1 MTEISRKESAM
12 NPTDERLRELLAR
25 ELIGVCMATLKSH
38 GLSGD
43 RLAELAASAARESSG
58 QIAST
63 NAVLEESRRLAELTN
78 KWVEDPAYRDATGRP
93 AVLSIQARRRCSFA
107 ALAGEFFP
115 ERSLAEVVTIGCD
128 ARVIERIGRDKV
140 ALLSSTVLFTGSSLP
155 ILAYSIRSIRRLLGT
170 AEFNRHA
177 DAAAL
182 ENWPDR
188 TSYVEVSD
196 EDFHEFVRVFRPQ
209 ISELIESS
217 NRWLFQ
223 RSGLSRNRQKQK
235 RIAGLQVFIFRE

>member
-1 MTEISRKESAM
+1 MKA
-12 NPTDERLRELLAR
+12 PDERLQELLAR

-38 GLSGD
+38 GLSGR
-43 RLAELAASAARESSG
+43 RLAELAAGAANETST

-63 NAVLEESRRLAELTN
+63 TAVLAESQRLAEVTN
-78 KWVEDPAYRDATGRP
+78 KWVEDPAYRDVTGRP
-93 AVLSIQARRRCSFA
+93 AVLPIQSRKACSFA
-107 ALAGEFFP
+107 ALVREFFP
-115 ERSLAEVVTIGCD
+115 ERSVADVVTIGCD

-140 ALLSSTVLFTGSSLP
+140 ALLNSTVLFTGSSLP
-155 ILAYSIRSIRRLLGT
+155 ILAYSIRSIRRLLST
-170 AEFNRHA
+170 ADFNRRA

-188 TSYVEVSD
+188 TSYVDVSD
-196 EDFHEFVRVFRPQ
+196 EDFREFVRVFRPQ

-223 RSGLSRNRQKQK
+223 RSGLSRNRRKRK